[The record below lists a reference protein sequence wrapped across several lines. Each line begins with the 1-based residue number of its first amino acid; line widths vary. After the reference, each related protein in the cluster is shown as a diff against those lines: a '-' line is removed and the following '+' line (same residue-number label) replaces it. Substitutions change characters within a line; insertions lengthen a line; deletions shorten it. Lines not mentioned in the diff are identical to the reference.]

1 MTSRQNNLMALAA
14 LSGLI
19 AVAAGAFGAHAITDL
34 NAQEW
39 LKIGAHYQLVH
50 AVAGVVALS
59 LARAGLSRMQ
69 TVAGLFLG
77 GGLIFAGT
85 LYAMALGAP
94 QILGAVTPIGGL
106 GLMAGWSLLAWQAYR
121 ADFGSAKL

>member
-19 AVAAGAFGAHAITDL
+19 AVGAGAFGAHAITDAK
-34 NAQEW
+34 AQDW
-39 LKIGAHYQLVH
+39 LKTGAHYQLVH
-50 AVAGVVALS
+50 AVAALVALS
-59 LARAGLSRMQ
+59 LARVGLERMQ
-69 TVAGLFLG
+69 TVASLFLV

-94 QILGAVTPIGGL
+94 RILGAVTPIGGL
-106 GLMAGWSLLAWQAYR
+106 SLMAGWSLLAWQAYC
-121 ADFGSAKL
+121 ADLGKAKP

>member
-19 AVAAGAFGAHAITDL
+19 AVGAGAFGAHAITDL
-34 NAQEW
+34 KAQDW
-39 LKIGAHYQLVH
+39 LKTGAHYQLVH
-50 AVAGVVALS
+50 AVAALVALS
-59 LARAGLSRMQ
+59 LAKAGLERMQ

-94 QILGAVTPIGGL
+94 RILGAVTPLGGL

-121 ADFGSAKL
+121 AGLGKARP

>member
-19 AVAAGAFGAHAITDL
+19 AVGAGAFGAHAISDL
-34 NAQEW
+34 KAQDW
-39 LKIGAHYQLVH
+39 LKTGAHYQLVH
-50 AVAGVVALS
+50 AVAAMVALS
-59 LARAGLSRMQ
+59 LAQAGLARMQ

-77 GGLIFAGT
+77 GGMIFAGS

-94 QILGAVTPIGGL
+94 RILDAVTPIGGL

-121 ADFGSAKL
+121 ADLGRAKP

>member
-14 LSGLI
+14 LSGLL
-19 AVAAGAFGAHAITDL
+19 AVGAGAFGAHAIADL
-34 NAQEW
+34 KAEDW
-39 LKIGAHYQLVH
+39 LKTGAHYQLVH
-50 AVAGVVALS
+50 SVAALMALS
-59 LARAGLSRMQ
+59 LTRSGLERMQ
-69 TVAGLFLG
+69 TVASLFLG

-94 QILGAVTPIGGL
+94 RILGAVTPIGGL

-121 ADFGSAKL
+121 AGLGKAKP

>member
-19 AVAAGAFGAHAITDL
+19 AVGAGAFGAHAITDL
-34 NAQEW
+34 KAQDW
-39 LKIGAHYQLVH
+39 LRTGAHYQLVH
-50 AVAGVVALS
+50 AVAALVALS
-59 LARAGLSRMQ
+59 LAKAGLERMQ
-69 TVAGLFLG
+69 TVAGLFLS

-94 QILGAVTPIGGL
+94 
-106 GLMAGWSLLAWQAYR
+106 
-121 ADFGSAKL
+121 GSWGR